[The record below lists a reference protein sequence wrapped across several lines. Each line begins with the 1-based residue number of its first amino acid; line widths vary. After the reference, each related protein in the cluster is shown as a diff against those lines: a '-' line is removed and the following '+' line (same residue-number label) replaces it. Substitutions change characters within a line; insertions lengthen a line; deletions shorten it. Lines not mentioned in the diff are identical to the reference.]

1 MKKGQRIR
9 EKIGA
14 WLLALVMVASLVAVP
29 AKSVEAAESVTV
41 TDALNSSKK
50 VYVELQADGKVEA
63 NSNDAHNWPEK
74 ELTKY
79 NVIVHNNSDT
89 VISDWNITITYNSI
103 TCFGGGWN
111 NAEKSGNSIVVG
123 TYKGVGDDGEVWT
136 NAQIEAGDT
145 ANGAGYQIASDD
157 TIQSVTLTYQV
168 GESSGTPGK
177 DDTATD
183 PSVLGDKNDAV
194 MATLTKSNIAGE
206 YYEYVVKVQNGSASA
221 IKDWI
226 IAVPLTG
233 ITKTNDWS
241 SWATVQAYYTDSYLY
256 IRPIKDSVKNISA
269 GASVGSVDA
278 ESSDRIAYYASSDGS
293 SIPSNAVVYFST
305 TSSDAFSAVVDNA
318 NGGSADTGGS
328 SGGGSTG
335 DSTFDGSNIG
345 SIDTSLDYNF
355 AKLLQYSLYFYDANM
370 CGDQV
375 SETSLYSKDLYGGWR
390 GDCHVNDKFTYNGKT
405 YSAVGGYHDAG
416 DHVKF
421 GMPMAEAFSTLGLG
435 YLEFGEAFDEL
446 GQTQHFKT
454 IMDYYCD
461 YVKSCTVLN
470 AAGNEAE
477 AFCYQVGHGGP
488 DHASW
493 CAPEIENE
501 TKTDRSFTLVA
512 TASNPATEI
521 VAETAAALAIN
532 YLNFGNPEDLKYAKA
547 LFAFTMNHKGNPQV
561 DGSFYG
567 VQGYKDDYSLAAA
580 MLYKASTDAGEKVV
594 YKAEFE
600 KEFSP
605 NDIST
610 THGWANVYQ
619 AAALYAPGGNTD
631 YLSRLNSRLAGIANS
646 SKTSYYCEDAWGS
659 ARINCNVQLMMM
671 IYNKKQ
677 GGTTAYPEWA
687 KYQMSMI
694 LGNNST
700 GKNLICGYNTKSPV
714 KPHHRAASGYS
725 GWDDFN
731 NNRTQKYTLYGALCG
746 GPTSSDFSTY
756 NDTVQDSTS
765 NEVTLDYN
773 SGLVGAAAALY
784 LRYKN
789 SEDAGFTNQ
798 TINADFYGGSNF
810 GGSSEEVTEVTLDK
824 SEISIE
830 EGKTQALTATVTPAG
845 AAAVT
850 WKSSNS
856 AIATV
861 SNGKVT
867 AIKEGT
873 ATITATAGGKSA
885 SCTVTVT
892 AAPAAKLEVAP
903 SSVTCT
909 AMEYG
914 YTALTA
920 GTVTLSN
927 SGTKEASE
935 VTAALKDGKYFSI
948 TGQPSDSIAVGENAT
963 VGVTPK
969 AGLAAGTYKDTLT
982 VTYNSGA
989 EVSVPITFTV
999 NKRAVTV
1006 TADNVSKAYGDEN
1019 PVLTY
1024 KLTSGTLVSGDSL
1037 QITCATTATKTSDVG
1052 SYPIT
1057 VTSGSNPNY
1066 AITTEGG
1073 TLTIN
1078 KKAVTSII
1086 FPTASDITDGETLAS
1101 STLTGGNTLY
1111 GTFAWEN
1118 PESTPERGTINENVV
1133 LTLSADA
1140 KKNYSFDGITGYDG
1154 DAGTV
1159 TQSVPVNV
1167 SRAGLPKINFPA
1179 ASDIQWGQTLSE
1191 SELTGGSTEYG
1202 TFTWK
1207 NGETTMDTVGEQSY
1221 DVVFKWNEE
1230 SMNTYGILETDA
1242 DATLTRKVTVKVEK
1256 ADNLDTPENAVLVS
1270 RTSSTITLK
1279 EVSGYEYSKDGT
1291 TWQDSNEFTGLDDFA
1306 EYKIYTRIK
1315 ETQTHK
1321 ASDKSDAVSIY
1332 TLVANPYTID
1342 VSKLGDT
1349 HYVDALMTESETATV
1364 EYDTATG
1371 VLTLTDSSETYT
1383 ITGSNDNVT
1392 VKTVDG
1398 TAQTITLDDA
1408 TIKDLDVTNT
1418 SNATITVEGVS
1429 EVTGSIS
1436 AADTLTLNGSGTL
1449 NVGTIKADNGTVNI
1463 ESGTVNEE
1471 TVIAKNITISGGT
1484 VTAAGAITAGN
1495 DISITGGTVTAEG
1508 GISAGNKVIISG
1520 SKTKVTATGS
1530 DGNPAI
1536 SGSDI
1541 TITDATVTATGG
1553 NGAPAISST
1562 GNITLKNANVTANT
1576 TGDESV
1582 PAIQAGEG
1590 DEYKITVD
1598 GGSITGNH
1606 LDNMYSKNPVDSQG
1620 NIIITYTVSITD
1632 EAADRN
1638 ETKLINAGSSMTLQ
1652 AAGKKGYKAGWK
1664 DQTGKTYADG
1674 VTVTIDSN
1682 YSFTAVYTKIS
1693 VTSVKVT
1700 VPSAVLEIGKTV
1712 TADVKVSPAD
1722 AVDTSVTWSSSNP
1735 AVAAVDSK
1743 GVITAKAKGTT
1754 VIKVTSNDTQVSD
1767 SVTITVKETS
1777 KPAEG
1782 SSEETVVKASSILLT
1797 ASVKGAG
1804 SVPVKGTYKLA
1815 PKKSMTVKISFAP
1828 ENAVK
1833 EKVTFKSS
1841 NTKIAKVNS
1850 KGKITAG
1857 KKAGKATITVT
1868 SENGLKK
1875 TFKVQVMKKAV
1886 TKVKIKASKKTIKVK
1901 KTLQLKAVTSPSKTK
1916 ASNLVYWK
1924 SSNPKIATVSS
1935 KGKVKGMKKGKVKI
1949 TAVATDG
1956 SGKKA
1961 VVTIRV
1967 K

>member
-9 EKIGA
+9 NRIGA
-14 WLLALVMVASLVAVP
+14 WLLALVMVCSLVTVP
-29 AKSVEAAESVTV
+29 AKSVEAAEVSYDLSVKSGYSATSVAIAKNEYGSDYIGDVLFNIPTQAATKSAIISSGITKMEVKLTVQSFTSGGGETPKVMAYVQPGEDGEWEWNQSADVELETDKQLTV
-41 TDALNSSKK
+41 TYDLSGMNWNGGSTMGNMGIRFANCADGSQVSFTIDSAKLISAGSSGTGSGGGEQVSADEVSVVVSKAAGYNEYYHEFSFSITNHTSQAITGVQVCIPTTEAVKISNQFGYKATYNSDVGGVLVYYDGTIQANSTYNPSNIDQNKIGYGCSNNNNSNYAGAYVYKVNCDAPEGTGSSTVKCKYTLTGETKELAISETPVGKHGKLSLATVDGYTAPIIVDKNGLPYQLRGASSHGVQWDVGYNFINEGAYHSLRDEWGVNMVRLACYVTQGGYTQGAQAAMDARIETAVAAAEKLGLYVLIDWHVHSENDGETNPNTWKSQAETFFTKYATKYKNCPNVLFEICNEPVATQWYNASGNDLYSYCKDIVKVIRDCGSDALVICGTNTWSQEVDKVAEKPLSQENVLYTIHFYSASHKDDLRSKVRTATAAGTPIFCTEFGICDASGGGQYDVDEADAWIEMFDQYNISFACWSMTNKNESASYLDSSCTKTTGGWTNK
-50 VYVELQADGKVEA
+50 DLSTTGAWLVNTYRSHEENEPQVTSVAKLQADKTSLE
-63 NSNDAHNWPEK
+63 
-74 ELTKY
+74 
-79 NVIVHNNSDT
+79 
-89 VISDWNITITYNSI
+89 
-103 TCFGGGWN
+103 C
-111 NAEKSGNSIVVG
+111 
-123 TYKGVGDDGEVWT
+123 
-136 NAQIEAGDT
+136 
-145 ANGAGYQIASDD
+145 
-157 TIQSVTLTYQV
+157 
-168 GESSGTPGK
+168 
-177 DDTATD
+177 
-183 PSVLGDKNDAV
+183 SVL
-194 MATLTKSNIAGE
+194 
-206 YYEYVVKVQNGSASA
+206 
-221 IKDWI
+221 
-226 IAVPLTG
+226 
-233 ITKTNDWS
+233 
-241 SWATVQAYYTDSYLY
+241 
-256 IRPIKDSVKNISA
+256 
-269 GASVGSVDA
+269 
-278 ESSDRIAYYASSDGS
+278 
-293 SIPSNAVVYFST
+293 
-305 TSSDAFSAVVDNA
+305 
-318 NGGSADTGGS
+318 
-328 SGGGSTG
+328 
-335 DSTFDGSNIG
+335 
-345 SIDTSLDYNF
+345 
-355 AKLLQYSLYFYDANM
+355 
-370 CGDQV
+370 
-375 SETSLYSKDLYGGWR
+375 
-390 GDCHVNDKFTYNGKT
+390 
-405 YSAVGGYHDAG
+405 
-416 DHVKF
+416 
-421 GMPMAEAFSTLGLG
+421 
-435 YLEFGEAFDEL
+435 
-446 GQTQHFKT
+446 
-454 IMDYYCD
+454 
-461 YVKSCTVLN
+461 
-470 AAGNEAE
+470 
-477 AFCYQVGHGGP
+477 
-488 DHASW
+488 
-493 CAPEIENE
+493 
-501 TKTDRSFTLVA
+501 
-512 TASNPATEI
+512 
-521 VAETAAALAIN
+521 
-532 YLNFGNPEDLKYAKA
+532 
-547 LFAFTMNHKGNPQV
+547 
-561 DGSFYG
+561 
-567 VQGYKDDYSLAAA
+567 
-580 MLYKASTDAGEKVV
+580 
-594 YKAEFE
+594 
-600 KEFSP
+600 
-605 NDIST
+605 
-610 THGWANVYQ
+610 
-619 AAALYAPGGNTD
+619 
-631 YLSRLNSRLAGIANS
+631 
-646 SKTSYYCEDAWGS
+646 
-659 ARINCNVQLMMM
+659 
-671 IYNKKQ
+671 
-677 GGTTAYPEWA
+677 
-687 KYQMSMI
+687 
-694 LGNNST
+694 
-700 GKNLICGYNTKSPV
+700 
-714 KPHHRAASGYS
+714 
-725 GWDDFN
+725 
-731 NNRTQKYTLYGALCG
+731 
-746 GPTSSDFSTY
+746 
-756 NDTVQDSTS
+756 
-765 NEVTLDYN
+765 
-773 SGLVGAAAALY
+773 
-784 LRYKN
+784 
-789 SEDAGFTNQ
+789 
-798 TINADFYGGSNF
+798 
-810 GGSSEEVTEVTLDK
+810 
-824 SEISIE
+824 
-830 EGKTQALTATVTPAG
+830 
-845 AAAVT
+845 
-850 WKSSNS
+850 
-856 AIATV
+856 
-861 SNGKVT
+861 
-867 AIKEGT
+867 
-873 ATITATAGGKSA
+873 
-885 SCTVTVT
+885 
-892 AAPAAKLEVAP
+892 
-903 SSVTCT
+903 
-909 AMEYG
+909 EYG
-914 YTALTA
+914 YTNPTAASLTLTNSGEASATDITIALKKAGKSEFLGNISVDTIPVDGTA
-920 GTVTLSN
+920 NVTITPKEGLSAGSYEDTIVITYNNGKSTTTLS
-927 SGTKEASE
+927 
-935 VTAALKDGKYFSI
+935 V
-948 TGQPSDSIAVGENAT
+948 P
-963 VGVTPK
+963 
-969 AGLAAGTYKDTLT
+969 
-982 VTYNSGA
+982 
-989 EVSVPITFTV
+989 VSLTV
-999 NKRAVTV
+999 NKHNITV
-1006 TADNVSKAYGDEN
+1006 KAEDQKKTYGDKN

-1037 QITCATTATKTSDVG
+1037 QITCSTTATKTSDVG
-1052 SYPIT
+1052 LYDIT
-1057 VTSGSNPNY
+1057 FTLGSNPNY

-1140 KKNYSFDGITGYDG
+1140 KKNYLFDDITGYDG

-1484 VTAAGAITAGN
+1484 VTTTGAITAGN

>member
-14 WLLALVMVASLVAVP
+14 WLLALVMVCSLVTVP
-29 AKSVEAAESVTV
+29 AKSVEASGDITLTINNGSGTV
-41 TDALNSSKK
+41 SL
-50 VYVELQADGKVEA
+50 
-63 NSNDAHNWPEK
+63 
-74 ELTKY
+74 
-79 NVIVHNNSDT
+79 SDT
-89 VISDWNITITYNSI
+89 TNVDIEI
-103 TCFGGGWN
+103 
-111 NAEKSGNSIVVG
+111 AAP
-123 TYKGVGDDGEVWT
+123 DGY
-136 NAQIEAGDT
+136 G
-145 ANGAGYQIASDD
+145 
-157 TIQSVTLTYQV
+157 TIQSLLDAGYTKLQVSYEISQYTQASTGTAGIQGYFAYGDEWTYTTGGWTNLSSGKTGTLTFDLSEAV
-168 GESSGTPGK
+168 GKSDSLKRFGAQIANVMGTVTYNITSAKLIGTSSGGT
-177 DDTATD
+177 
-183 PSVLGDKNDAV
+183 
-194 MATLTKSNIAGE
+194 GE
-206 YYEYVVKVQNGSASA
+206 
-221 IKDWI
+221 
-226 IAVPLTG
+226 
-233 ITKTNDWS
+233 
-241 SWATVQAYYTDSYLY
+241 
-256 IRPIKDSVKNISA
+256 
-269 GASVGSVDA
+269 
-278 ESSDRIAYYASSDGS
+278 
-293 SIPSNAVVYFST
+293 
-305 TSSDAFSAVVDNA
+305 
-318 NGGSADTGGS
+318 TGGS
-328 SGGGSTG
+328 GGNSGSST
-335 DSTFDGSNIG
+335 T
-345 SIDTSLDYNF
+345 DTSTNKDLDVEYNY
-355 AKLLQYSLYFYDANM
+355 AKLLQESLYFYDANM
-370 CGDQV
+370 CGNLEGMCGI
-375 SETSLYSKDLYGGWR
+375 SWR
-390 GDCHVNDKFTYNGKT
+390 GNCHTYDKNVTTTINGVTYNVDV
-405 YSAVGGYHDAG
+405 SGGFHDAG

-421 GMPMAEAFSTLGLG
+421 GLPQGYAATMLGMSYYQFPDAYTST
-435 YLEFGEAFDEL
+435 
-446 GQTQHFKT
+446 GQAAHLKKITNYF
-454 IMDYYCD
+454 CD
-461 YVKSCTVLN
+461 YFKRCTVYDSS
-470 AAGNEAE
+470 GKVVG
-477 AFCYQVGHGGP
+477 FCYQVGNGGT
-488 DHASW
+488 DHALWS
-493 CAPEIENE
+493 APEGQ
-501 TKTDRSFTLVA
+501 TLHRPAYFA
-512 TASNPATEI
+512 TASNPATDEVS
-521 VAETAAALAIN
+521 VAIAALAMN
-532 YLNFGNPEDLKYAKA
+532 YINFGNDEDLKVAEDLFTFVKNNSKA
-547 LFAFTMNHKGNPQV
+547 CAT
-561 DGSFYG
+561 DGASGFYDSTSYG
-567 VQGYKDDYSLAAA
+567 DDYALAA
-580 MLYKASTDAGEKVV
+580 S
-594 YKAEFE
+594 
-600 KEFSP
+600 
-605 NDIST
+605 
-610 THGWANVYQ
+610 
-619 AAALYAPGGNTD
+619 ALYAATKDTSYNSIYNEYKDNNSNGVNQYWVLDWANTGALACMLQKD
-631 YLSRLNSRLAGIANS
+631 TSKLAGVTNAGKNCSTIDGFFNCVSDWGSCRYNAASGFVGLVYDKLTNTTTYDSWTVSQMNYMIGDNPNKRCFIVGYNENS
-646 SKTSYYCEDAWGS
+646 SQY
-659 ARINCNVQLMMM
+659 
-671 IYNKKQ
+671 
-677 GGTTAYPEWA
+677 
-687 KYQMSMI
+687 
-694 LGNNST
+694 
-700 GKNLICGYNTKSPV
+700 
-714 KPHHRAASGYS
+714 PHHRAASRSTDKGITRE
-725 GWDDFN
+725 DH
-731 NNRTQKYTLYGALCG
+731 YTLLGALVG
-746 GPTSSDFSTY
+746 GPGKNGTYKDDQSDY
-756 NDTVQDSTS
+756 YC
-765 NEVTLDYN
+765 NEVALDYN
-773 SGLVGAAAALY
+773 AGLVGVLAGLY
-784 LRYKN
+784 CAHKN
-789 SEDAGFTNQ
+789 DTSTYLSYAKKDTTNYS
-798 TINADFYGGSNF
+798 TVLATAEELSAVGVSTYYGN
-810 GGSSEEVTEVTLDK
+810 SSSVAVESVTLDK
-824 SEISIE
+824 ETLDLYVGDDS
-830 EGKTQALTATVTPAG
+830 TLTATVTPAG

-892 AAPAAKLEVAP
+892 AAPAAKLEAAP

-914 YTALTA
+914 YTAPTA

-1530 DGNPAI
+1530 DGNLAI